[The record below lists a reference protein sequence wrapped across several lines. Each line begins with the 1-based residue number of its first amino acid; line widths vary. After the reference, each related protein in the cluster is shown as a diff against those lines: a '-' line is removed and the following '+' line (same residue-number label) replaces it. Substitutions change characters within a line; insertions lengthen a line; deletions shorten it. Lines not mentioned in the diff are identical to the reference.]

1 MSKYAI
7 KKQGKVVKA
16 YQLGVGNPME
26 TQLIQEGAIKVIG
39 NGQYEL
45 FSQEAVNGHGEVAVA
60 GDYFK
65 VDDKNG
71 RHYPYPNKKDWFESN
86 HIHVSGDE
94 YQQKP
99 KPNMIWE
106 STDKINKAV
115 KWLLDNKKLVI
126 NKGDEQ
132 HFFNAVLWGSLLS
145 AAKDAVLVFY
155 GIIKTPNGDI
165 DDVDFN
171 FVARDIF
178 TRDYDYCDKQGNV
191 LHGQSEIYKGSMDY
205 TARDMKDDYDKSK
218 DSKINLTGPDGT
230 SVKDVPT
237 KSQKYKIVGRY
248 MEGSRVSAYC
258 LEDDN
263 GKVEPYTREQTIY
276 LVARGDVSNCKA
288 QLGEKAVVLSGYPT
302 PLRDLPVL
310 DLKTMQT
317 RNNDGMTKPTKS
329 NPNKLG
335 QWNIVALV
343 VADNDK
349 RMIGGYVIQSANGD
363 KRTVSSDN
371 CRQLIKDRQIGNA
384 RLNMYNGKA
393 LIRAKEGN
401 FNDLPKIPV
410 SQIKKNSRGAVK

>member
-26 TQLIQEGAIKVIG
+26 NQLIQEGAIKVTG
-39 NGQYEL
+39 NGKYEL

-71 RHYPYPNKKDWFESN
+71 MHFPYPNKKNWFESN
-86 HIHVSGDE
+86 HIHISGDE

-106 STDKINKAV
+106 ATDQVNKAV
-115 KWLLDNKKLVI
+115 KWLIDRKKLII
-126 NKGDEQ
+126 NKEDEM
-132 HFFNAVLWGSLLS
+132 HFFNAVLWGSPLS
-145 AAKDAVLVFY
+145 AAKDAVIVFY
-155 GIIKTPNGDI
+155 GITKTPNGDI

-171 FVARDIF
+171 FVARDMF
-178 TRDYDYCDKQGNV
+178 ERDYDYCDKAGNIIQV
-191 LHGQSEIYKGSMDY
+191 DSTQSSTSDSI
-205 TARDMKDDYDKSK
+205 RDQNVAAKSS
-218 DSKINLTGPDGT
+218 DSKLNLDGPEGSSAKVGT
-230 SVKDVPT
+230 SRSP
-237 KSQKYKIVGRY
+237 KYKIVGRY

-288 QLGEKAVVLSGYPT
+288 QLGEKTVVLSGYPT

-317 RNNDGMTKPTKS
+317 RNNDGMDKPTKV
-329 NPNKLG
+329 NTNKLG

-349 RMIGGYVIQSANGD
+349 RMIGGYIIQSANGD
-363 KRTVSSDN
+363 KRTVSADN
-371 CRQLIKDRQIGNA
+371 CRQLIKNRQIGNA

-401 FNDLPKIPV
+401 FNNLPKIPV
-410 SQIKKNSRGAVK
+410 SQVKKNSRGTVK